1 MQYRDSDQAR
11 QLAEASIEAFRR
23 YWNVDQGWD
32 RPALQGL
39 GLEAWESLFIPGEAR
54 TLGPLVKYY
63 RATGYGPAL
72 ELALELA
79 AKITGE
85 FFTADGG
92 HDENSG
98 RSYALGYLRHV
109 VVGAIGRSDG

>member
-1 MQYRDSDQAR
+1 MPLNRAELDGPLVNFIPHNIREGFHALYPLVQYRDSDRTR

-23 YWNVDQGWD
+23 YWSVDEGWD

-72 ELALELA
+72 
-79 AKITGE
+79 G
-85 FFTADGG
+85 
-92 HDENSG
+92 
-98 RSYALGYLRHV
+98 
-109 VVGAIGRSDG
+109 VGFGIGCEDHG